1 MFDRTSR
8 RHVVMH
14 LLAPAALAL
23 LAGCATGHAGAPSEN
38 ERMELAQRAK
48 DYWAHMK
55 ANDRLSAW
63 KYEAASKDKSITL
76 EGYLKRGGVVYD
88 SVDVRGILH
97 VEADDS
103 ELDVRMRYSV
113 PSLRIKGI
121 EVEVRDRW
129 RKIDGEWFHVHP
141 RNPMFNTAS

>member
-1 MFDRTSR
+1 MFQPTSR
-8 RHVVMH
+8 RQMMMH
-14 LLAPAALAL
+14 LLAPAALISMV
-23 LAGCATGHAGAPSEN
+23 GCATGSSAPSER
-38 ERMELAQRAK
+38 ERHELTQRAQ

-113 PSLRIKGI
+113 PSLRIKGV

-141 RNPMFNTAS
+141 RNPMFNSAS